1 MSIDKYQNLLPSSR
15 EGSCWDS
22 PHQVEALSSLIDSS
36 SISFGLEIGFNAGHS
51 ADLFLSQNKN
61 LKLISFDLGEHDYVS
76 NGKYYIDNTY
86 PFRHRL
92 ILGDSRVTIPNFIK
106 DNPGLKIDFF
116 FIDGDH
122 TKEGA
127 MADINNCMPLATE
140 RSLVVL
146 DDTRTK
152 GDCTGAVPSW
162 AKGPHDAWN
171 ECVRQGII
179 KETGSVDFPQPNG
192 LADDVRIWSV
202 KTKEIKDEEGKSRQV
217 HTLNIPTSAYKG
229 HSWGRYILS

>member
-1 MSIDKYQNLLPSSR
+1 MPSAR
-15 EGSCWDS
+15 EGSCRDS
-22 PHQVEALSSLIDSS
+22 PDQVEALSGLIDSS
-36 SISFGLEIGFNAGHS
+36 SIRFGLEIGFNAGHS

-76 NGKYYIDNTY
+76 KGKCYIDNTY

-92 ILGDSRVTIPNFIK
+92 ILGDSRATIPNFIK

-127 MADINNCMPLATE
+127 IADINNCMPLATE
-140 RSLVVL
+140 SSLVVL

-152 GDCTGAVPSW
+152 GDCTGLVPSW
-162 AKGPHDAWN
+162 VKGPNDAWN
-171 ECVRQGII
+171 ECVRQGVI

-192 LADDVRIWSV
+192 LPDDVRIF
-202 KTKEIKDEEGKSRQV
+202 KEKAEEIDGRQV
-217 HTLNIPTSAYKG
+217 HTLNIPTGAYKG
-229 HSWGRYILS
+229 QSWGRYILS